1 MGVEPFDGVA
11 IESIPYR
18 EVSTKWWPPACTNW
32 TRVQRSLCIVMVLLV
47 FPVGFLAFRAT
58 PILLR
63 ELAPLPGE
71 VRVFEEDGVTVQ
83 VSDLDVW
90 CTSGDVQMGDD
101 VWINTVELK
110 DCTVRLSSRRLIVAQ
125 LVGRTE
131 KYVRFVIAVP
141 DEGGTPTLEAIR
153 GQPAT
158 ARSLLK
164 GDLEFIRSAE
174 GSEIGVAVLKLGAFA
189 RERDMQLRIPTT
201 SMSRFEKAFEYA
213 LSGQGREVSAPPAAT
228 PPVPAAA
235 PAEAAAATAAAAA
248 ATNAPT
254 AASADSSAT
263 ELKWRCNCPPSF
275 AVVACTKVEHR
286 AIVSGSACPFYAEAH
301 RAAAAEIEGP
311 AN

>member
-1 MGVEPFDGVA
+1 MESVPF
-11 IESIPYR
+11 R
-18 EVSTKWWPPACTNW
+18 EVRTAWWPPACTNW
-32 TRVQRSLCIVMVLLV
+32 TRVQRSLCIVVVLLV

-58 PILLR
+58 PVLLR
-63 ELAPLPGE
+63 ELEPLPGE
-71 VRVFEEDGVTVQ
+71 VRVFEEEGVTVQ

-90 CTSGDVQMGDD
+90 RTSGDVQMGDD
-101 VWINTVELK
+101 VWFNTVELK

-125 LVGRTE
+125 LVGRSE
-131 KYVRFVIAVP
+131 KFVRFVVAVP

-174 GSEIGVAVLKLGAFA
+174 GSETGVAVLKLGAFA
-189 RERDMQLRIPTT
+189 RERDMQLRIPTS
-201 SMSRFEKAFEYA
+201 SMSRFETAFEYA
-213 LSGQGREVSAPPAAT
+213 LSGQGRKVAPAPRAAPVAPPA
-228 PPVPAAA
+228 PA
-235 PAEAAAATAAAAA
+235 AAAAA
-248 ATNAPT
+248 ATPAATQAPT
-254 AASADSSAT
+254 AATADASAT

-275 AVVACTKVEHR
+275 AIVACTKVEHR
-286 AIVSGSACPFYAEAH
+286 AIVSGGACPFYAEAH